1 MKRCLI
7 LDLSDQI
14 DKVLQNIAE
23 GVVHP
28 LKTRIEK
35 IVTVSAP
42 STSFY
47 AVKNLIQFYRNSI
60 REVSAMYYE
69 IEIITHFKAI
79 YYYQLF

>member
-1 MKRCLI
+1 MKNAIKTVRDIRKILLVDTYEALFV
-7 LDLSDQI
+7 LDLSGQI

-60 REVSAMYYE
+60 REVSAM
-69 IEIITHFKAI
+69 
-79 YYYQLF
+79 